1 MPELERP
8 DGVALHW
15 EERGE
20 GPLVLIANTFNLQRV
35 DGLAEYLM
43 RDRRVVTYDP
53 RGVGRSTRSGPYDLA
68 TGADDLEA
76 LLEETGPAATV
87 FAIGDGAHRGL
98 IVADRRPDLI
108 ERLAI
113 TSTGLGRAAGK
124 GFASSTE
131 VLEALMLMMRR
142 DYRSGLRS
150 MVAGAHEDPETD
162 RARVE
167 SLMADVPQ
175 EAAVAYLDAWIAA
188 DDTDLALAL
197 GDRLTIL
204 GYPGNNWFPLEV
216 FEDMSLRFPEA
227 EFEEAADGPIDRPD
241 LSAELLLRLSAPA
254 RA

>member
-1 MPELERP
+1 MPELQRP
-8 DGVALHW
+8 DGVALRW

-35 DGLAEYLM
+35 DALAEYLA
-43 RDRRVVTYDP
+43 DERRVVTYDP
-53 RGVGRSTRSGPYDLA
+53 RGVGRSARCGPYDIA
-68 TGADDLEA
+68 TGAEDLEA

-98 IVADRRPDLI
+98 VVADRRPDLI

-113 TSTGLGRAAGK
+113 TSTGLGRPAGK

-142 DYRSGLRS
+142 DYRSALRS
-150 MVAGAHEDPETD
+150 MVSGAHADPEAD
-162 RARVE
+162 RTRVD

-175 EAAVAYLDAWIAA
+175 EAAVGYLDSWISA
-188 DDTDLALAL
+188 DGTDLAMSL
-197 GDRLTIL
+197 GQRLTIL

-227 EFEEAADGPIDRPD
+227 EFEELSDGPVDRPD
-241 LSAELLLRLSAPA
+241 LSAALLLRLSAPA